1 MRLSIRTKLA
11 ALLIIVS
18 VIPGAVT
25 LWLSMGTISR
35 VADSS
40 TRQASQALEAQ
51 AKETLSS
58 SARQLA
64 LEDDLVL
71 HRAWENAQA
80 LASYASALY
89 DHPELYAGGR
99 YWDAAN
105 HLTKREQGGWTSD
118 ADTPASVFVP
128 PLTPLDSAVV
138 GDLNIA
144 AHLDFMADAL
154 NEKDAYQSLTH
165 FTLDSGGILA
175 RVYPKSDL
183 TLSSLFD
190 ARIQPYFMAAAPAA
204 NPGRATVFTQPYL
217 DPLSNRGLLIS
228 AVSPVYTSKGTFIG
242 VVSVDVNLQDLAETV
257 VNRSSPAKG
266 FAIIADPLARVV
278 AASDEAMAELG
289 LDKVLA
295 KPTQVYFPSL
305 LASSDEN
312 LRRVASNMLA
322 GTGGVQELGQ
332 GSKSR
337 LVAWAPVP
345 STGWTLIFF
354 ESKQAVLQPAA
365 QMMEA
370 AVRSK
375 EVLLAQSAGETMV
388 VAAGAL
394 ILALLLGA
402 AFTRPFQKLSEGA
415 RAIGQGNLAH
425 RINLKSGDEAEEL
438 AQEFNAMAGRIQEIS
453 AGMEERVA
461 ARTREMA
468 ALYAVA
474 SATSHFLDLSSI
486 MKEVLDQVTT
496 VTGWEAG
503 EIYIFEG
510 QVGSVPDRLTERLPL
525 PVADAIRS
533 LAMSGYGEVR
543 PRQASAGQGLYYYML
558 SVEDDLGLV
567 TTLTDPD
574 WPEDLAVFP
583 VRSKGQSLGYLVLA
597 TRHRGRRDHL
607 RPALIVSV
615 ASQLAVAIENFRLYE
630 QAKQL
635 AASEERSRLA
645 RELHDSVSQT
655 LFSIALT
662 AQAAATLNQTHP
674 DKVTDLLA
682 RLSNLTAAA
691 QNEMRDLIFALRP
704 EALQNEGLLRA
715 LRRFMATVQL
725 LGLDVTFEVEGEPA
739 IGSEREYA
747 LYHFVREAV
756 HNVVKHARAKRILV
770 SLAFT
775 GDRVSAEVVDD
786 GVGFV
791 LGEDGLPAPKL
802 GPDGRPGRR
811 GLGFSTMRERAAS
824 LGCKLIIET
833 SPGTGTRL
841 GLVPLGTPDEVRRG
855 E

>member
-1 MRLSIRTKLA
+1 MKLSIRTKLA
-11 ALLIIVS
+11 ALLIVVS

-25 LWLSMGTISR
+25 LWLSMGTIGR

-51 AKETLSS
+51 ARESLTS
-58 SARQLA
+58 SAAQLA

-71 HRAWENAQA
+71 RHAREKAQA

-89 DHPELYAGGR
+89 DHPELYAGGQ
-99 YWDAAN
+99 YWSASQ
-105 HLTKREQGGWTSD
+105 HLSPQEQSGWMTDGQTS
-118 ADTPASVFVP
+118 ASVFVP
-128 PLTPLDSAVV
+128 PLTSLDSKVIS
-138 GDLNIA
+138 DLNIA
-144 AHLDFMADAL
+144 ANLDFMAEAL
-154 NEKDAYQSLTH
+154 KEKDSYKSLTH
-165 FTLDSGGILA
+165 FTLDSGGIIA
-175 RVYPKSDL
+175 RIYPRTNLSL
-183 TLSSLFD
+183 TQRFD
-190 ARIQPYFMAAAPAA
+190 ARIQPYFMAGAPAA
-204 NPGRATVFTQPYL
+204 NPNHATVFTQPYL
-217 DPLSNRGLLIS
+217 DPLSNRGLLVS
-228 AVSPVYTSKGTFIG
+228 AVSPVYTSGGSFVG
-242 VVSVDVNLQDLAETV
+242 VISVDVPLSDLSATV
-257 VNRSSPAKG
+257 VKRDSAEDG
-266 FAIIADPLARVV
+266 YAIIADHLARVV
-278 AASDEAMAELG
+278 AASDAALANLG

-295 KPTQVYFPSL
+295 EPMQVHFPSL
-305 LASSDEN
+305 LSSSDEN
-312 LRRVASNMLA
+312 LRQVASKMLA
-322 GTGGVQELGQ
+322 GTSGVQEIGQ
-332 GSKSR
+332 GDKAR

-345 STGWTLIFF
+345 SANWTLMLF
-354 ESKQAVLQPAA
+354 EPKQAVLRPAA
-365 QMMEA
+365 EMMEA
-370 AVRSK
+370 AVHSK
-375 EVLLAQSAGETMV
+375 ELLLAQSAGETMV

-394 ILALLLGA
+394 LLALLLGA

-425 RINLKSGDEAEEL
+425 RIDLDSRDEAEEL
-438 AQEFNAMAGRIQEIS
+438 AHEFNAMAERIQEIS

-461 ARTREMA
+461 SRTREMA

-486 MKEVLDQVTT
+486 MREVLDQVTT
-496 VTGWEAG
+496 VSGWEAG

-510 QVGSVPDRLTERLPL
+510 QVGSAPDRLTERLPL
-525 PVADAIRS
+525 PVADAVRS
-533 LAMSGYGEVR
+533 LAMSGYGDVR
-543 PRQASAGQGLYYYML
+543 PQQAATGQGLFYYML

-567 TTLTDPD
+567 KNAADPD
-574 WPEDLAVFP
+574 WPEDLVVFP
-583 VRSKGQSLGYLVLA
+583 VRSKGQSLGYLALA
-597 TRHRGRRDHL
+597 TRHRGRREFL

-662 AQAAATLNQTHP
+662 AQAAATLNQSHP
-674 DKVTDLLA
+674 DKVTDLLT

-756 HNVVKHARAKRILV
+756 HNVVKHAKARRILV
-770 SLAFT
+770 SLAFSA
-775 GDRVSAEVVDD
+775 DRVSVEVVDD
-786 GVGFV
+786 GVGFA
-791 LGEDGLPAPKL
+791 LDEDGWPAPKV

-824 LGCKLIIET
+824 LGSKLIIES

-841 GLVPLGTPDEVRRG
+841 GLVPLGAPDEVRRG